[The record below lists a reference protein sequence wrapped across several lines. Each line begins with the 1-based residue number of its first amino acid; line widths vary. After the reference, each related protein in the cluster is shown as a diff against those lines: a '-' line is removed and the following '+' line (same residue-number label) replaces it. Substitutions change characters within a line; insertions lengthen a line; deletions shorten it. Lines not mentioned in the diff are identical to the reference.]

1 MRRTLRQMN
10 MVPYDE
16 WLMHNDEWIS
26 TAVHNGQN
34 GSHVFDPLISDFLD
48 EMGDVICDSPLFKR
62 SLGMRGTNSSRSF
75 SESFR
80 MQSRNSWARH

>member
-1 MRRTLRQMN
+1 MLRQAQLN
-10 MVPYDE
+10 E